1 MIPLI
6 VIKSHLLHISDDY
19 FLIYSNNRADQFS
32 FMEPFTKIIS
42 INEIKVFDSEG
53 IAFKESEDNSI
64 KLGLIQFHEKGG
76 HKKYGELED
85 SPRFLISNDLD
96 LYDNLGKDTN
106 SGESGNALEVIL
118 LGNTHYIS
126 SLMTCRNLTKLAD
139 YNLFTQKSGKTLLK
153 EIEKILEK
161 NGIYSTN
168 SKKNLKHISFPTIE
182 GDKYIILKRY
192 GRKKGNELKK

>member
-6 VIKSHLLHISDDY
+6 VIKSHLLYISDDY
-19 FLIYSNNRADQFS
+19 FFIYSNIYANDFS
-32 FMEPFTKIIS
+32 FLDPYTKILS
-42 INEIKVFDSEG
+42 INESKIFKSEG
-53 IAFKESEDNSI
+53 NSYKESEDNSI
-64 KLGLIQFHEKGG
+64 KVGLIQFHEKGG
-76 HKKYGELED
+76 HKKYGKLED

-96 LYDNLGKDTN
+96 LYDNLGKDAI

-118 LGNTHYIS
+118 LGNTDYIS
-126 SLMTCRNLTKLAD
+126 SLMLCKNLKKLAD
-139 YNLFTQKSGKTLLK
+139 YNLFTQKSGKKLLQ

-192 GRKKGNELKK
+192 GRKKIN